1 MIVLDTNVIIDLG
14 CGRSGVKKKLENI
27 KEAEFAIS
35 AITIQEIYVGLGY
48 ILEKHGKE
56 LYEKNKEKSQK
67 LLEDYTILKITRPI
81 LEHSGL
87 KKGKLRAKGVTIE
100 IQDLIIGSTAEILG
114 AEKIITRNPKH
125 FEVFKVRIESYELE

>member
-1 MIVLDTNVIIDLG
+1 
-14 CGRSGVKKKLENI
+14 
-27 KEAEFAIS
+27 
-35 AITIQEIYVGLGY
+35 IQEIYVGLGY

-56 LYEKNKEKSQK
+56 LFEKNKEKSQN

-81 LEHSGL
+81 LELSGL
-87 KKGKLRAKGVTIE
+87 NKGKLRAKGVTIE

-125 FEVFKVRIESYELE
+125 FEVFKVPIESYELE

>member
-14 CGRSGVKKKLENI
+14 RGRSGVKKKLENI

-56 LYEKNKEKSQK
+56 LYEKNKEKSQN

-87 KKGKLRAKGVTIE
+87 IKGKLRAKGVTIE

-125 FEVFKVRIESYELE
+125 FDVFKVRIESYELE

>member
-14 CGRSGVKKKLENI
+14 RGRSGVKKKLENF

-56 LYEKNKEKSQK
+56 LYEKNKEKSQN
-67 LLEDYTILKITRPI
+67 LLEDYIILKITRPI

-87 KKGKLRAKGVTIE
+87 IKGKLRAKSVTIE

>member
-14 CGRSGVKKKLENI
+14 RGRSGVKKKLENF
-27 KEAEFAIS
+27 KGAEFAIS

-56 LYEKNKEKSQK
+56 LYEKNKEKSQN
-67 LLEDYTILKITRPI
+67 LLEDCTILKITRPI

>member
-1 MIVLDTNVIIDLG
+1 MIMLDTNVIIDLG
-14 CGRSGVKKKLENI
+14 RGRSAAKKILENF
-27 KEAEFAIS
+27 KETVFAIS

-56 LYEKNKEKSQK
+56 LYEINKEKSQI

-81 LEHSGL
+81 LELSGL
-87 KKGKLRAKGVTIE
+87 NKGKLRAKGVTIE

-114 AEKIITRNPKH
+114 AEKIITRNPIH
-125 FEVFKVRIESYELE
+125 FKVFKVPIESYELE

>member
-1 MIVLDTNVIIDLG
+1 MFVLDTNVIIDLG
-14 CGRSGVKKKLENI
+14 RGRSGAKKILENF
-27 KEAEFAIS
+27 KETVFAIS

-56 LYEKNKEKSQK
+56 LYEINKEKSQI

-81 LEHSGL
+81 LELSGL
-87 KKGKLRAKGVTIE
+87 NRGKLRAKGVTIE

-125 FEVFKVRIESYELE
+125 FEVFKVPIESYELE

>member
-14 CGRSGVKKKLENI
+14 RGRSGVKKKLENF

-56 LYEKNKEKSQK
+56 LYEKNKEKSQN
-67 LLEDYTILKITRPI
+67 LLEDYIILKITRPI

-87 KKGKLRAKGVTIE
+87 IKGKLRAKGVTIE

-114 AEKIITRNPKH
+114 AEKIITRNAKH

>member
-14 CGRSGVKKKLENI
+14 RGRSGVKKKLENF

-56 LYEKNKEKSQK
+56 LYEKNKEKSQN
-67 LLEDYTILKITRPI
+67 LLEDYIILKITRPI

-87 KKGKLRAKGVTIE
+87 IKGKLRAKGVTIE

>member
-1 MIVLDTNVIIDLG
+1 MIMLDTNVIIDLG
-14 CGRSGVKKKLENI
+14 RGRSGVKKILENF
-27 KEAEFAIS
+27 KEAVFAIS

-56 LYEKNKEKSQK
+56 LYEKNKEKSQN

-81 LEHSGL
+81 LELSGL
-87 KKGKLRAKGVTIE
+87 NKGKLRAKGVTIE

-125 FEVFKVRIESYELE
+125 FEVFKVPIESYELE

>member
-1 MIVLDTNVIIDLG
+1 MFILDTNVIIDLG
-14 CGRSGVKKKLENI
+14 RGRSAIKKILENF
-27 KEAEFAIS
+27 KETVFAIS

-56 LYEKNKEKSQK
+56 LYEINKEKSQI
-67 LLEDYTILKITRPI
+67 LLEDYIILKITRPI
-81 LEHSGL
+81 LELSGL
-87 KKGKLRAKGVTIE
+87 NKGKLRAKGVTIE

-125 FEVFKVRIESYELE
+125 FEVFKVPIESYELE

>member
-1 MIVLDTNVIIDLG
+1 MIMLDTSVIIDLG
-14 CGRSGVKKKLENI
+14 RGRSGVKKILENL
-27 KEAEFAIS
+27 KETVFAIS

-56 LYEKNKEKSQK
+56 LFEKNKEKSQN

-81 LEHSGL
+81 LELSGL
-87 KKGKLRAKGVTIE
+87 NKGKLRAKGVTIE

-125 FEVFKVRIESYELE
+125 FEVFKVPIESYELE

>member
-14 CGRSGVKKKLENI
+14 RGRSGVKKKLGNF

-67 LLEDYTILKITRPI
+67 LLEEYTILKITRPI

-87 KKGKLRAKGVTIE
+87 KKGKLRAKGVTVE

>member
-1 MIVLDTNVIIDLG
+1 MIMLDTNVIIDLG
-14 CGRSGVKKKLENI
+14 RGRSAAKKILENY
-27 KEAEFAIS
+27 KETVFAIS

-56 LYEKNKEKSQK
+56 LYEINKEKSQI
-67 LLEDYTILKITRPI
+67 LLEDYKILKITRPI
-81 LEHSGL
+81 LELSGL
-87 KKGKLRAKGVTIE
+87 NKGKLRAKGVTIE

-125 FEVFKVRIESYELE
+125 FEVFKVPIESYELE

>member
-14 CGRSGVKKKLENI
+14 RGRSGVKKKLENF

-56 LYEKNKEKSQK
+56 LYEKNKEKSQN

-125 FEVFKVRIESYELE
+125 FEVFKVPIESYELE

>member
-14 CGRSGVKKKLENI
+14 RGRSGVKKKLENF
-27 KEAEFAIS
+27 KETVFAIS

-87 KKGKLRAKGVTIE
+87 KKGKLRAKGVIVE

>member
-1 MIVLDTNVIIDLG
+1 MIMLDTNVIIDLG
-14 CGRSGVKKKLENI
+14 RGRSAAKKILENF
-27 KEAEFAIS
+27 KETVFAIS

-56 LYEKNKEKSQK
+56 LYEINKEKSQI
-67 LLEDYTILKITRPI
+67 LLEDYTILKITKPI
-81 LEHSGL
+81 LELSGL
-87 KKGKLRAKGVTIE
+87 NKGKLRAKGVTIE

-125 FEVFKVRIESYELE
+125 FKVFKVPIESYELE

>member
-1 MIVLDTNVIIDLG
+1 MIMLDTNVIIDLG
-14 CGRSGVKKKLENI
+14 RGRSAAKKILENF
-27 KEAEFAIS
+27 KETVFAIS

-56 LYEKNKEKSQK
+56 LYEINKEKSQI

-81 LEHSGL
+81 LELSGL
-87 KKGKLRAKGVTIE
+87 NKGKLRAKGVKIE

-125 FEVFKVRIESYELE
+125 FKVFKVPIESYELE

>member
-1 MIVLDTNVIIDLG
+1 MIMLDTNVIIDLG
-14 CGRSGVKKKLENI
+14 RGRSGVKKILENL
-27 KEAEFAIS
+27 KETVFAIS

-48 ILEKHGKE
+48 ILEKYGNE
-56 LYEKNKEKSQK
+56 LYEKNKEKSQN

-81 LEHSGL
+81 LELSGL
-87 KKGKLRAKGVTIE
+87 NKGKLRAKGVTIE

-125 FEVFKVRIESYELE
+125 FEVFTVRIESYELE

>member
-14 CGRSGVKKKLENI
+14 RGRSGVKKKLENF

>member
-1 MIVLDTNVIIDLG
+1 MIMLDTNVIIDLG
-14 CGRSGVKKKLENI
+14 RGRSAAKKILENF
-27 KEAEFAIS
+27 KETVFAIS

-56 LYEKNKEKSQK
+56 LYEINKEKSQI

-81 LEHSGL
+81 LELSGL
-87 KKGKLRAKGVTIE
+87 NKGKLRAKGVTIE

-125 FEVFKVRIESYELE
+125 FEVFKVPIESYELE

>member
-14 CGRSGVKKKLENI
+14 RGRSVVKKKLENF

-56 LYEKNKEKSQK
+56 LYEKNKEKSEK

>member
-1 MIVLDTNVIIDLG
+1 MIMLDTNVIIDLG
-14 CGRSGVKKKLENI
+14 RGRSAAKKILENF
-27 KEAEFAIS
+27 KETVFAIS

-56 LYEKNKEKSQK
+56 LYEINKEKSQI

-81 LEHSGL
+81 LELSGL
-87 KKGKLRAKGVTIE
+87 NKGKLRAKGVTIE

-125 FEVFKVRIESYELE
+125 FKVFKVPIESYELE

>member
-1 MIVLDTNVIIDLG
+1 MIVLDTNVIVDLG
-14 CGRSGVKKKLENI
+14 RGRSGVKKKLENF

-35 AITIQEIYVGLGY
+35 AI
-48 ILEKHGKE
+48 
-56 LYEKNKEKSQK
+56 KSQN

-81 LEHSGL
+81 LELSGL

-125 FEVFKVRIESYELE
+125 FDVFKVRIESYELE

>member
-1 MIVLDTNVIIDLG
+1 MIILDTNVIIDLG
-14 CGRSGVKKKLENI
+14 RGRSSAKKILGNF
-27 KEAEFAIS
+27 KEAVFAIS

-56 LYEKNKEKSQK
+56 LYEKNKEKSQN

-81 LEHSGL
+81 LELSGL
-87 KKGKLRAKGVTIE
+87 NKGKLRAKGITIE
-100 IQDLIIGSTAEILG
+100 IQDLIIGSTAEMLG

-125 FEVFKVRIESYELE
+125 FEVFKVPIESYELE

>member
-1 MIVLDTNVIIDLG
+1 MIMLDTNVIIDLG
-14 CGRSGVKKKLENI
+14 RGRSAAKKILENF
-27 KEAEFAIS
+27 KETVFAIS

-56 LYEKNKEKSQK
+56 LYEINKEKSQI
-67 LLEDYTILKITRPI
+67 LLEDYTILKITKPI
-81 LEHSGL
+81 LELSGL
-87 KKGKLRAKGVTIE
+87 NKGKLRAKGVTIE

>member
-1 MIVLDTNVIIDLG
+1 MIVLDTNVIVDLG
-14 CGRSGVKKKLENI
+14 RGRSGVKKKLENF

-56 LYEKNKEKSQK
+56 LYEKNKEKSQN
-67 LLEDYTILKITRPI
+67 LLEDYIILKITRPI

-87 KKGKLRAKGVTIE
+87 IKGKLRAKGVTIE

-125 FEVFKVRIESYELE
+125 FDVFKVRIESYELE

>member
-14 CGRSGVKKKLENI
+14 RGRSGVKKKLENF

-56 LYEKNKEKSQK
+56 LYEKNKEKSQN

-81 LEHSGL
+81 LELSGL
-87 KKGKLRAKGVTIE
+87 NKGKLRAKGVTLE

-125 FEVFKVRIESYELE
+125 FKVFKVPIESYELE

>member
-14 CGRSGVKKKLENI
+14 RGRSGVKKKLENF

-56 LYEKNKEKSQK
+56 LYEKNKEKSQN

-81 LEHSGL
+81 LELSGL
-87 KKGKLRAKGVTIE
+87 KKGKLRAKGVTVE

-114 AEKIITRNPKH
+114 AEKILTRNPKH